1 MHPQK
6 HTGKG
11 GKVVAE
17 YDPLSR
23 KVTQLYSMREMVLPV
38 DELKVFNEPL
48 EVRWR
53 TKTNTIK
60 EMAIAMELET
70 GNRSQYGKIK
80 IISTRK

>member
-1 MHPQK
+1 MQ
-6 HTGKG
+6 
-11 GKVVAE
+11 
-17 YDPLSR
+17 
-23 KVTQLYSMREMVLPV
+23 EMVLPE
-38 DELKVFNEPL
+38 DKLKVFNKPL

>member
-1 MHPQK
+1 
-6 HTGKG
+6 
-11 GKVVAE
+11 
-17 YDPLSR
+17 
-23 KVTQLYSMREMVLPV
+23 MVLSE

-60 EMAIAMELET
+60 GMAIAMKSET
-70 GNRSQYGKIK
+70 GNRSQYYGKIK